1 MSGIADRSIV
11 RSEPLTRSS
20 SRGAPSEV
28 ESSSFWSLQL
38 QNLLSS
44 LATSADGLTTAEAER
59 RLAVHG
65 SNTIGASANGHI
77 VRLLLRQFASPIVLL
92 LIGAACLS
100 VALHDPTDGAIIL
113 AIVLVSGLLGFWQEH
128 NAANIVEALLSKVEL
143 QATVIR
149 DGRETKVP
157 MTAVVPGDIVSVSAG
172 SGIPA
177 DCRILASRDLF
188 VNRVRPL
195 PCVVPRR
202 ESDDSSQPTRPL
214 PGANACV
221 HWARTPSRHGAASW
235 SDQARLRN
243 SVGSPARLHLTTRPN
258 SSAGC
263 AASVLPD
270 GGDG

>member
-1 MSGIADRSIV
+1 V
-11 RSEPLTRSS
+11 K
-20 SRGAPSEV
+20 
-28 ESSSFWSLQL
+28 SSSFWSLQL
-38 QNLLSS
+38 QELLSS
-44 LATSADGLTTAEAER
+44 LATSVDGLTTAEAER
-59 RLAVHG
+59 RLAAHG
-65 SNTIGASANGHI
+65 SNTIGAAANGHI

-100 VALHDPTDGAIIL
+100 VALHDPTDGVIIL

-177 DCRILASRDLF
+177 DCRVLASRDLF
-188 VNRVRPL
+188 VNEAALTGESYPVEKSDVQLPANTPL
-195 PCVVPRR
+195 GRR
-202 ESDDSSQPTRPL
+202 
-214 PGANACV
+214 ANALFMGAHAV
-221 HWARTPSRHGAASW
+221 SGTARAVAVRTGQDTNSAGSRRGCTSRH
-235 SDQARLRN
+235 Q
-243 SVGSPARLHLTTRPN
+243 RPN

-263 AASVLPD
+263 DAS
-270 GGDG
+270 GTS